1 MHPIFS
7 LGIASA
13 LALSALTGLAGLAG
27 CSGRTQ
33 APPPTDIPNPKPVIN
48 FEGTVSAVEDGV
60 ITLQDGTVVQI
71 TADTIFGGDP
81 DSGGTVSQ
89 QIQVGSFIQ
98 GYTAED
104 TAAGPV
110 TAGHIWTNLPAPKQP

>member
-1 MHPIFS
+1 MNPIFS

-13 LALSALTGLAGLAG
+13 LALSALTGLTG
-27 CSGRTQ
+27 CSGRQ

-48 FEGTVSAVEDGV
+48 FEGTVSAVDDGV

-71 TADTIFGGDP
+71 TADTAFGGDP
-81 DSGGTVSQ
+81 DSGGTVSR

-104 TAAGPV
+104 TAARPV
-110 TAGHIWTNLPAPKQP
+110 TAGHIRTNLPAPKQP